1 MNIKKIYDAVN
12 GDEMNSPLPSIVSE
26 LEQQGYKVKIEG
38 VEVTAVDMPDNLLD
52 DLEKATNEFEIE
64 LLKDNQGEQ
73 KFKLVFTGYHKFGF
87 QQIN

>member
-64 LLKDNQGEQ
+64 LLKDNQGE
-73 KFKLVFTGYHKFGF
+73 
-87 QQIN
+87 